1 VTLDRDDVL
10 ARAAEWIW
18 VPSFATELR
27 TAEYRLVAF
36 PEHFAEPTEAMP
48 VAFGSTRHP
57 AQVVDDVL
65 DAAAALGRD
74 GVTIM
79 GLNERTRPEGLEAH
93 LVERGASLR
102 ETLAVLAADLSED
115 VIDLAAPD
123 DVEVRE
129 VDGLETLRDYDRIGV
144 ETFGGTLRTEDELS
158 SSLSSIGEGGRD
170 PMLVAYRDGTAVGT
184 GGYTVAGD
192 VLRLWGGAVVPQAR
206 GTGVYR
212 AVLDHR
218 LRAGRA
224 LGCRVALVK
233 GRVDTSAPVLRRA
246 GFTTYG
252 EERAYHATAR

>member
-10 ARAAEWIW
+10 ARAAEWMW

-27 TAEYRLVAF
+27 TAEYRVVAF

-48 VAFGSTRHP
+48 VAFGSTRRP
-57 AQVVDDVL
+57 TRVVDDVL

-102 ETLAVLAADLSED
+102 ETLAVLAAELSED
-115 VIDLAAPD
+115 LVDLAVPD

-129 VDGLETLRDYDRIGV
+129 VDGPETLRDYDRIGV
-144 ETFGGTLRTEDELS
+144 EVFGGTLRSEDELRS
-158 SSLSSIGEGGRD
+158 DLASLLDGGRD
-170 PMLVAYRDGTAVGT
+170 PLLVAYRDGVALGT
-184 GGYTVAGD
+184 GGYSVAGE
-192 VLRLWGGAVVPQAR
+192 VLRLWGGAVVPEAR
-206 GTGVYR
+206 RTGVYR

-224 LGCRVALVK
+224 RGCRVALVK
-233 GRVDTSAPVLRRA
+233 GRVETSAPVLRRA
-246 GFTTYG
+246 GFAPYG